1 MQLLIPRL
9 LVALAAALLACG
21 CAASTG
27 STAPSGQGTRPTQ
40 PATAPPNR
48 QTASPSP
55 AEAASTN
62 PSLRLVAIGD
72 SIAGA
77 TLCRCPRYPEVY
89 GTLAAEALGQ
99 PVRVENLAVV
109 RLTSAGLLEAIGSS
123 PTIESALRDA
133 DLITVTIGIND
144 LRPCGTDMDPA
155 CYDSAIAGLKAN
167 LDAILGQIEALQED
181 HPHLLRVTG
190 YYNSSIGNPE
200 LAQLG
205 PSFQAFYAEQLAA
218 LNSTICAAVTAHHGL
233 CVELLVAF
241 NGPAGDRDAGALLY
255 ADHVHPSKTG
265 NETIAHE
272 IDAAGY
278 APLKP

>member
-1 MQLLIPRL
+1 MQVLIRRL
-9 LVALAAALLACG
+9 LGALAAALLASG

-27 STAPSGQGTRPTQ
+27 STPPSGQVTRPTQ
-40 PATAPPNR
+40 TETASPKR
-48 QTASPSP
+48 EAASPSP
-55 AEAASTN
+55 TEAASTT
-62 PSLRLVAIGD
+62 PSLHLVAIGD

-89 GTLAAEALGQ
+89 GKLAAESLGQ

-109 RLTSAGLLEAIGSS
+109 RATSADLLEAISS
-123 PTIESALRDA
+123 SSSMQSALGGA

-144 LRPCGTDMDPA
+144 LRPCGTATDLG

-167 LDAILGQIEALQED
+167 LDAILGQVEALQGD
-181 HPHLLRVTG
+181 HPHLLRVTA
-190 YYNSSIGNPE
+190 YYNSSIGNPQ

-205 PSFQAFYAEQLAA
+205 PKFQTFYAEQLTA

-241 NGPAGDRDAGALLY
+241 NGPAGDRDAAALLFS
-255 ADHVHPSKTG
+255 DHLHPSKTG
-265 NETIAHE
+265 NETIAQE
-272 IDAAGY
+272 IAATGY
-278 APLKP
+278 APLSP